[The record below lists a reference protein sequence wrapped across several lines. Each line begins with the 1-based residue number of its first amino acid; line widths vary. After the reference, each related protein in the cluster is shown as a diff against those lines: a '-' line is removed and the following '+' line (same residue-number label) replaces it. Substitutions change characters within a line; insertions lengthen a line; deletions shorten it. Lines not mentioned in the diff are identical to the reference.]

1 MNRIALAVLMLIP
14 LCGCLDVK
22 PRTGNEGNDTVVQP
36 APDVHVNVPPPQTV
50 DQEEVKS
57 EIRKAA
63 SDVKTEVRSSA
74 NNTQSNMSGLVNAS
88 VSKLGEEITGVKAE
102 IGDVQTD
109 VTGIKSEVG
118 DIKTEVTGVKAEI
131 GDVQTDVTGVKS
143 EVGDIKTEVTG
154 VKAEV
159 GDVKT
164 EVTGVKEMVND
175 IRLEVGKINA
185 LGQAGINNKLE
196 QIEEHV
202 KNNAGR
208 DVNYLPREAVKLM
221 IGIITAL
228 CGLATTIVM
237 VLGRNAR
244 IREREEADREREN
257 VKYWQ
262 GVAMKAIGALDP
274 DKSKDIGA
282 PRSLGTPPRPS
293 FSWIETACSAL
304 VVVSFVAFLAYLMWG
319 LIT

>member
-109 VTGIKSEVG
+109 VTGI
-118 DIKTEVTGVKAEI
+118 
-131 GDVQTDVTGVKS
+131 KS

>member
-88 VSKLGEEITGVKAE
+88 VSKLGEEI
-102 IGDVQTD
+102 
-109 VTGIKSEVG
+109 
-118 DIKTEVTGVKAEI
+118 TGVKAEI